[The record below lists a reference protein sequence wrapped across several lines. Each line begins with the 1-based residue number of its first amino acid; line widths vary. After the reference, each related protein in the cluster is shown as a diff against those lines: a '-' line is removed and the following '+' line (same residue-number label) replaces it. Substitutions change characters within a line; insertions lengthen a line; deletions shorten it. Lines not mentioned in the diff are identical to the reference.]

1 MGEPAASK
9 SACTTAPVAAP
20 AAPPAAAWPAHSPL
34 DPAISGFRGAP
45 CYQVWQRR
53 DAWTAVADGTQ
64 WAAGLAPR
72 WWALRQRHWR
82 LLATSMG
89 LLALAGGLASLG
101 PQTWS
106 PPAWAALLLTELGLR
121 IHVARQAG
129 PWRSAALR
137 RAGWQ
142 AVTRLRAISVA
153 DAVTTAQIRA
163 GRSPR

>member
-1 MGEPAASK
+1 MVEPAAPK
-9 SACTTAPVAAP
+9 STRAATP
-20 AAPPAAAWPAHSPL
+20 ATPPATPPADAWPADSPL
-34 DPAISGFRGAP
+34 DPAINRFRGAP

-53 DAWTAVADGTQ
+53 DQWTAVAEGTQ
-64 WAAGLAPR
+64 WSAGLAPR

-82 LLATSMG
+82 LLATGVG
-89 LLALAGGLASLG
+89 LLALAAGLASLG
-101 PQTWS
+101 LWTWS
-106 PPAWAALLLTELGLR
+106 LPAWAALLLAELGLR
-121 IHVARQAG
+121 VQVARQAG

-163 GRSPR
+163 GRLPR